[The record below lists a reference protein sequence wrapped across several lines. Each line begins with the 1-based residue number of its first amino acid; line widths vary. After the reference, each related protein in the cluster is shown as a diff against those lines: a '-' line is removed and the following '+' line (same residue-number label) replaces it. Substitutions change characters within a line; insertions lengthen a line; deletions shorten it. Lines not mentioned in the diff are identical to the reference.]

1 MRITNNMLVNN
12 MMYNLA
18 NNLTRTEKYQ
28 MQLATGKKISKPSDD
43 PIIAAKAL
51 RLRTDVSEIEQHEK
65 NTDDAIAWMDIT
77 EATLSQ
83 MNEVMQ
89 RFREITNQAANGT
102 NTEDDL
108 QKIKAEVSQLK
119 SQMTNLANATYAGRY
134 IFSGYKTDKALMDD
148 DGNFLLDV
156 ENSEQIQ
163 FEIGV
168 GDLVNVNVLGGDLF
182 NNGADATTT
191 PPTKSTMIKTF
202 DRVLEAMDADEKDAI
217 SDELASID
225 NDITNMLRVR
235 ADLGARYNRVELTAT
250 RLGEDYVNTTGL
262 MSKNE
267 DVDFAES
274 IMNLSNERA
283 VYQASLATSANV
295 IQQSLVDFI

>member
-51 RLRTDVSEIEQHEK
+51 RLRTDVSEIEQHKK
-65 NTDDAIAWMDIT
+65 NTDDAIAWMDMT

-119 SQMTNLANATYAGRY
+119 SQMTHLANATYAGRY

-148 DGNFLLDV
+148 NGNFLLDV

-182 NNGADATTT
+182 LNGTSAEVGD
-191 PPTKSTMIKTF
+191 KSTMIETF
-202 DRVLEAMDADEKDAI
+202 DTVLNAMEIDDKDSI
-217 SDELASID
+217 SSALSTID

>member
-65 NTDDAIAWMDIT
+65 NTDDAIAWMDMT

-119 SQMTNLANATYAGRY
+119 SQMTHLANATYAGRY
-134 IFSGYKTDKALMDD
+134 IFSGYKTDKELMDE

-182 NNGADATTT
+182 LNGTSAEVGD
-191 PPTKSTMIKTF
+191 KSTMIETF
-202 DRVLEAMDADEKDAI
+202 DTVLNAMEIDDKDSI
-217 SDELASID
+217 SSALSTID